1 MELVTEIPA
10 AAFDLT
16 QIRRGCL
23 LWGKHVTWKEGKA
36 GFVTAATRDTLIVQY
51 FPGIGNVTNHFI
63 IPVEEAAAGQW
74 EIRWSA
80 DLKAVQEYGIP
91 ESVEPDQK
99 PAEPDQE
106 PDTEAGKGDDSDTGG
121 TDL

>member
-1 MELVTEIPA
+1 MALITEKPT

-23 LWGKHVTWKEGKA
+23 LWAKHFSWNEGKA
-36 GFVTAATRDTLIVQY
+36 GFVTTAREDQLIVQY
-51 FPGIGNVTNHFI
+51 YPGIGNVTNHFM
-63 IPVEEAAAGQW
+63 IPVSEAAEGQW

-80 DLKAVQEYGIP
+80 DLSSVQGYNVKTDETNQETEGGDAV
-91 ESVEPDQK
+91 DL
-99 PAEPDQE
+99 
-106 PDTEAGKGDDSDTGG
+106 GG